1 MPSEKIAIPLDPEVA
16 RAYDAAPAEEKK
28 KMQAL
33 LSLWLR
39 DLVSAPPAT
48 LREIMDDASR
58 KARARGL
65 TPEALELAVSGRATL
80 LVSGDAALLS
90 LSPFQNI
97 TILTPRAFLELP

>member
-39 DLVSAPPAT
+39 DLVSAPLAT
-48 LREIMDDASR
+48 LREIMDEASR

-65 TPEALELAVSGRATL
+65 TPEALESL
-80 LVSGDAALLS
+80 LKGA
-90 LSPFQNI
+90 
-97 TILTPRAFLELP
+97 